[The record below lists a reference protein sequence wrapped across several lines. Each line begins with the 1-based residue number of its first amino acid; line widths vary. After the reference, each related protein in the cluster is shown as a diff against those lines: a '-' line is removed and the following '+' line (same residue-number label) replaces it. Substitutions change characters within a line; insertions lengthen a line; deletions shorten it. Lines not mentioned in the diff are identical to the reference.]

1 MDRGAALK
9 PRLFLILIL
18 LIMIP
23 VLAQAQVP
31 LEQLT
36 PENAPQVGR
45 VGWIRQPNRWQMLGM
60 AWSPDGT
67 TLAMTTNT
75 GVDTTEFSA
84 EGMRPARHYGNTS
97 VKCATYSPDGRLLA
111 ACNSRDGTVFIW
123 NAATGE
129 QAAAVYTGRY
139 AADGAEF
146 SPDGTLLAVRNS
158 FSSDEEVVL
167 WGVWANGQRQVLT
180 VSNAYRVQK
189 LATFVHGVSVIDMSF
204 NTDGSWLATISVS
217 DDVMRVWDT
226 ASEELVTSRQLNDVY
241 AVDFSSRYLAVSVNE
256 VDITLLDAETFED
269 ARTLKNPYRDMH
281 INDLNFSPDGAL
293 VAISTNIGLAQVWD
307 AESGEL
313 LNDLTGHPHIAWRLA
328 FNPSGTLLASLG
340 WNDGIRLWG
349 IGGEIVMLSP
359 PTATPAPT
367 RTPTPVPALA
377 VGGAAL
383 VRTTGGDVLN
393 VRGSPSRQGERIG
406 QLRNATPV
414 VILDGPQ
421 EGDGL
426 VWWKVRA
433 EDGLEGWVVEAVDG
447 EQTLIPD

>member
-1 MDRGAALK
+1 MKTRLTFTLAL
-9 PRLFLILIL
+9 LV
-18 LIMIP
+18 MIP
-23 VLAQAQVP
+23 MLVQAQIP
-31 LEQLT
+31 LEKLT
-36 PENAPQVGR
+36 PENASQVGR
-45 VGWIRQPNRWQMLGM
+45 AGWIRQPNRWQMLGM
-60 AWSPDGT
+60 AWSPDGA

-75 GVDTTEFSA
+75 GVDTTDFSA

-97 VKCATYSPDGRLLA
+97 VKCAAYSPDGRLLA
-111 ACNSRDGTVFIW
+111 ACNSHDGTVFVW

-139 AADGAEF
+139 AAEGAEF

-180 VSNAYRVQK
+180 ASNAYRVQK
-189 LATFVHGVSVIDMSF
+189 LATFVHDVSVIDMSF
-204 NTDGSWLATISVS
+204 NADGSLLATISGS

-226 ASEELVTSRQLNDVY
+226 ASEELIASRQLEGVY
-241 AVDFSSRYLAVSVNE
+241 AADFSSRYLAVSVNE

-269 ARTLKNPYRDMH
+269 ARTLINPYRDMRVH
-281 INDLNFSPDGAL
+281 DLNFSPDGAL
-293 VAISTNIGLAQVWD
+293 VAISTNSGLVQVWG
-307 AESGEL
+307 AESGDL
-313 LNDLTGHPHIAWRLA
+313 LNTLTGHPDFAWRLA

-349 IGGEIVMLSP
+349 LGSQLVMLSP

-367 RTPTPVPALA
+367 RTPTPVPTLA
-377 VGGAAL
+377 IGAAAH
-383 VRTTGGDVLN
+383 VHTTDGDVLN
-393 VRGSPSRQGERIG
+393 MRGSPSRQGERIG

-433 EDGLEGWVVEAVDG
+433 DDGLEGWVVEAVDG